1 MFTFNTLRAMYR
13 GAWPHERCHIK
24 TRLGLEGHVLVPVED
39 DGTVDVVDLNGAL
52 VEGVKPENV
61 TWAEVR

>member
-1 MFTFNTLRAMYR
+1 MYR